1 MQKSP
6 FVHPWKNRVE
16 MFNELVVLGVA
27 ILTTA
32 FAEEPNEEMGWF
44 IIVLITIQAMVNFVI
59 NIVVNARKW
68 YAWVRQKWNAS
79 KNSTTK
85 YGEVENTERK
95 SCTNVSNVIL
105 KV

>member
-16 MFNELVVLGVA
+16 IFNELVVLGVA

-32 FAEEPNEEMGWF
+32 FATEPNEEMGWF
-44 IIVLITIQAMVNFVI
+44 IIVVITIQAMVNFVI

-68 YAWVRQKWNAS
+68 YVWIRQRFNTQKS
-79 KNSTTK
+79 STT
-85 YGEVENTERK
+85 
-95 SCTNVSNVIL
+95 
-105 KV
+105 

>member
-16 MFNELVVLGVA
+16 IFNELVVLGVA

-32 FAEEPNEEMGWF
+32 FATEPNEEMGWF
-44 IIVLITIQAMVNFVI
+44 IIVVITIQAMVNFVI

-68 YAWVRQKWNAS
+68 CLWIRQRFNTQKS
-79 KNSTTK
+79 STT
-85 YGEVENTERK
+85 
-95 SCTNVSNVIL
+95 
-105 KV
+105 